1 MRVDNI
7 LLENLIK
14 FQQIEY
20 KIIRGYYWTGNKSD
34 LLSKEM
40 AKLYN
45 LRRDFKKQGNPV
57 QEVFK
62 LIMNSSYGKTIQK
75 PIKTDLVYKQIS
87 VKNNKGDIQYD
98 ADRYLRKNSLLVKSS
113 YDVAENI
120 RCFECNKSFDD
131 FFVPNLIGV
140 QTLTMS
146 KRIMNEVMCLAE
158 DLNIPIYYQDT
169 DSMHILKSRIT
180 ELEDEYFK
188 KYNRV
193 LRGSDMGQ
201 FHPDFDELSGDVTSI
216 ESYFLG
222 KKAYCDKLSNEKN
235 EVAHHLRLKDIH
247 NILLNCQYEDP
258 LELYKKL
265 YYGESFKFNLLQL

>member
-1 MRVDNI
+1 MEEQQLEPSELKFISAFLVDIDITKVNKKLHFPLIVKKDKTGNHNTNEPCVMRVDNI
-7 LLENLIK
+7 LLEDLIK

-34 LLSKEM
+34 LLSNEM
-40 AKLYN
+40 SKLYN

-62 LIMNSSYGKTIQK
+62 LIMNSSYGKTIQN
-75 PIKTDLVYKQIS
+75 PIKSDFVYKQIS
-87 VKNNKGDIQYD
+87 VKNIKGVIQYD
-98 ADRYLRKNSLLVKSS
+98 ADRYLRKNSLLVKSF

-158 DLNIPIYYQDT
+158 DLNIPIHYQDT

-180 ELEDEYFK
+180 ELEYEYF
-188 KYNRV
+188 
-193 LRGSDMGQ
+193 
-201 FHPDFDELSGDVTSI
+201 
-216 ESYFLG
+216 
-222 KKAYCDKLSNEKN
+222 
-235 EVAHHLRLKDIH
+235 
-247 NILLNCQYEDP
+247 
-258 LELYKKL
+258 
-265 YYGESFKFNLLQL
+265 

>member
-1 MRVDNI
+1 M
-7 LLENLIK
+7 LFENLIK

-20 KIIRGYYWTGNKSD
+20 KIIRGYYWTGNKF
-34 LLSKEM
+34 
-40 AKLYN
+40 
-45 LRRDFKKQGNPV
+45 FKKQGNLV

-62 LIMNSSYGKTIQK
+62 LIMNSSYGKTNQK

-87 VKNNKGDIQYD
+87 VKSNKGDIQYD
-98 ADRYLRKNSLLVKSS
+98 AERYLRKNSLLVKSF

-158 DLNIPIYYQDT
+158 DLNISIYYQDT
-169 DSMHILKSRIT
+169 DS
-180 ELEDEYFK
+180 
-188 KYNRV
+188 
-193 LRGSDMGQ
+193 
-201 FHPDFDELSGDVTSI
+201 
-216 ESYFLG
+216 

-235 EVAHHLRLKDIH
+235 EVANHLRSK
-247 NILLNCQYEDP
+247 
-258 LELYKKL
+258 ELYKKL
-265 YYGESFKFNLLQL
+265 YDGESFNFNLLQLRASFEFTKDFKNKSRSQFCRNIKFNTELEQELTKFYNTYKDKIEYAYNNRDKLYGVHPNTDSKHNLKNFLFWYL

>member
-7 LLENLIK
+7 LLEDLIK
-14 FQQIEY
+14 FQQIEN
-20 KIIRGYYWTGNKSD
+20 KNIRGYYWTGNKSD
-34 LLSKEM
+34 LLSNEM
-40 AKLYN
+40 SKLYN
-45 LRRDFKKQGNPV
+45 LRRDIKKQGNLV

-62 LIMNSSYGKTIQK
+62 SIMNSSYGKTIQK

-87 VKNNKGDIQYD
+87 VNNNRDIQYD
-98 ADRYLRKNSLLVKSS
+98 ADRYLRKNSLLVKSF
-113 YDVAENI
+113 YGVAENI

-140 QTLTMS
+140 QTHTMS
-146 KRIMNEVMCLAE
+146 KRIMNEVMCLVE
-158 DLNIPIYYQDT
+158 DLIISIYYQDD
-169 DSMHILKSRIT
+169 DSMHILKTRIT

-222 KKAYCDKLSNEKN
+222 KKAYCDKLSNENN
-235 EVAHHLRLKDIH
+235 EVAHHLRLKGIPD
-247 NILLNCQYEDP
+247 NLLNCQYEDP

-265 YYGESFKFNLLQL
+265 YDGESFKFNLLQL